1 MIWEDDGYYHTIV
14 VIAAK
19 NYVLYD
25 SEKGKLEF
33 RGNSLIDQKKEPAL
47 KEMLETLCK
56 DMIYDGG
63 FNLLDIYS
71 RYIREAKNPKDIK
84 RWAQKKTLSKSILEC
99 KKSQDVRPN
108 EMNIWQAVKDKQ
120 LQEGDKFYVYPAIF
134 EREVLTKTLKNGKIK
149 EREILVTG
157 LKCVEDWDN
166 DHDSNKLVSRVV
178 DTMNI
183 LANVVDMEKFIDY
196 SLVKNKELLR
206 DL

>member
-1 MIWEDDGYYHTIV
+1 
-14 VIAAK
+14 
-19 NYVLYD
+19 
-25 SEKGKLEF
+25 
-33 RGNSLIDQKKEPAL
+33 
-47 KEMLETLCK
+47 
-56 DMIYDGG
+56 
-63 FNLLDIYS
+63 
-71 RYIREAKNPKDIK
+71 
-84 RWAQKKTLSKSILEC
+84 
-99 KKSQDVRPN
+99 
-108 EMNIWQAVKDKQ
+108 MNIWQAVKDKQ